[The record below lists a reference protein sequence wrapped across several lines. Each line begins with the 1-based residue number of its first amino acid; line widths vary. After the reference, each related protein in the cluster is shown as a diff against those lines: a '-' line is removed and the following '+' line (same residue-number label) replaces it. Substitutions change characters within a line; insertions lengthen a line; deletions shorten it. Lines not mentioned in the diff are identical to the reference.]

1 MKDNFK
7 LIENMLN
14 EMGIDEIPDSFKEV
28 STPKSILDFNHE
40 AERFINEP
48 VYYILNVH
56 DIDINKHV
64 LEILLSIHSNVERI
78 IVNTTLHDTDKSIVK
93 LKNAIAAYNYML
105 SGDIDIPRYIL
116 YCDINN
122 KEILKIMFYKTTMVD
137 FTNKQIKMDTFD
149 KVQDLPELLPF
160 NKFIYFVNSD
170 VARQFKNTT
179 EPFDYNKVQ
188 NGVIGVEIVPHH
200 DIDTMY
206 LKWVDCSEFSVYER
220 YSKVFNTT
228 ICEDHNIKFAENYM
242 AKYKSDN
249 KQINDRNE
257 EKTYIFMVNNG
268 VELLLMIAGGNYQPM
283 KLVHLHHKN
292 SPIYLS
298 AFAVKFASYL
308 TGDIVVVSCGG
319 VVEYITDYLTGAIL
333 TVTNK
338 NVEKVIY
345 DLDMDLPVGEY
356 LDRLLDYNL
365 EFIYSNPNVVN
376 AISDFLRDGDITPYI
391 NLLLL
396 ISRYIKEFT
405 DQPAKVKQV
414 NCDPFSPSLDRFHQ
428 EIIKYKSLGSIKY
441 FSENILLPISKELD
455 IDLGFESD
463 EVKELLDKYNIHIK
477 TIITNRGPND
487 INMAVITALWH
498 RMQGTLIVPTYCPE
512 TGNDTKFS
520 EIFNKFVPMIPSWL
534 LCGNNFRVYDIA
546 LESSSD
552 DITIDYRKGYKIVG
566 EINNKIPK
574 DDRILIIESKRVES
588 KDTDTRDCNN
598 ELPPTTKGSL
608 FISKEESEKHTI
620 KLGEPKPPTLL
631 LDTPIRDLK
640 DILETGVYI
649 LGVDKSVHKDNLP
662 LVKWINS
669 PVSVYKNTNCLSVYD
684 GEELIHTV

>member
-7 LIENMLN
+7 LIEKMLN

-28 STPKSILDFNHE
+28 SAPKSILDFNHE

-56 DIDINKHV
+56 NIDINKHV

-78 IVNTTLHDTDKSIVK
+78 IVNTTLHDTDTSIIK

-122 KEILKIMFYKTTMVD
+122 KEILKIMFYKTTVVD

-149 KVQDLPELLPF
+149 KVQDLPSLLPS

-170 VARQFKNTT
+170 VARQFKNTA

-188 NGVIGVEIVPHH
+188 NGAIGVEIVPHH

-206 LKWVDCSEFSVYER
+206 LKWVDCSELSVYER

-228 ICEDHNIKFAENYM
+228 ISDNHNIKFAENYM
-242 AKYKSDN
+242 AKYESGN
-249 KQINDRNE
+249 KHINDINE

-268 VELLLMIAGGNYQPM
+268 AELLLMIADGDYQPM
-283 KLVHLHHKN
+283 KIIRLQHKN
-292 SPIYLS
+292 SPVYLS
-298 AFAVKFASYL
+298 SFAVKYASYL

-319 VVEYITDYLTGAIL
+319 IVEYITDYLIGAIL
-333 TVTNK
+333 TVTDK

-376 AISDFLRDGDITPYI
+376 AISDFLRDGDIIPYI

-405 DQPAKVKQV
+405 DQPAKVKLV
-414 NCDPFSPSLDRFHQ
+414 NYDPFSDTLNAVEKATIVEKCKDFR
-428 EIIKYKSLGSIKY
+428 Y
-441 FSENILLPISKELD
+441 FLTNILTPIINENKWLGVCIDVENKLFKQLMDKVTVNTTNIRIGVCTPEEKQTITLVLSLWFTLVKNYGFRLIDETDPLVTYFECSIILCRQLIINKMPQYLKDVMGVTEGVVSVSNKPSTKFFNIYGGTMLKYSDYAVNRNQNAVKLMFYSKEL
-455 IDLGFESD
+455 
-463 EVKELLDKYNIHIK
+463 
-477 TIITNRGPND
+477 ND
-487 INMAVITALWH
+487 D
-498 RMQGTLIVPTYCPE
+498 RTYDN
-512 TGNDTKFS
+512 T
-520 EIFNKFVPMIPSWL
+520 
-534 LCGNNFRVYDIA
+534 
-546 LESSSD
+546 
-552 DITIDYRKGYKIVG
+552 ITI
-566 EINNKIPK
+566 
-574 DDRILIIESKRVES
+574 
-588 KDTDTRDCNN
+588 
-598 ELPPTTKGSL
+598 
-608 FISKEESEKHTI
+608 
-620 KLGEPKPPTLL
+620 
-631 LDTPIRDLK
+631 
-640 DILETGVYI
+640 
-649 LGVDKSVHKDNLP
+649 
-662 LVKWINS
+662 
-669 PVSVYKNTNCLSVYD
+669 
-684 GEELIHTV
+684 